1 MKSLGP
7 RSVGAALCALLGLYS
22 AATSFLA
29 QAQTQPAPSNN
40 PPITL
45 KEPSMQKQQQQH
57 VTGNFD
63 VKLTPQ
69 PAAPA
74 IEAAKL
80 GRQQLD
86 KTFHGDLSAHSL
98 GEMLAAMTD
107 VKGSAGYVAIERVT
121 GTLLGK
127 KGSFVLMHTGVMDRG
142 APHLVVQVV
151 PDSGTDELVGLTG
164 KMAIQIT
171 GGQHVYTFDFTLP

>member
-1 MKSLGP
+1 MNSLG
-7 RSVGAALCALLGLYS
+7 RRTTAAALCTLLCLYS
-22 AATSFLA
+22 ATTT
-29 QAQTQPAPSNN
+29 AQTTSTPTNN
-40 PPITL
+40 PQTTL
-45 KEPSMQKQQQQH
+45 KEPRMQQQH
-57 VTGNFD
+57 ITGNFD

-69 PAAPA
+69 SPAPA

-80 GRQQLD
+80 DRQTLD
-86 KTFHGDLSAHSL
+86 KTFHGDLAATSL
-98 GEMLAAMTD
+98 GEMLACMTD

-127 KGSFVLMHTGVMDRG
+127 TGSFVLMHTGVMDRG
-142 APHLVVQVV
+142 TPQLTVQVI
-151 PDSGTDELVGLTG
+151 PDSGTDELTGLTG